1 MRDFHCRRRL
11 MVCWL
16 ISLTMAGIAVAF
28 GRPLAVGA
36 EVTLQG
42 SLVCNGACLP
52 EPKAGEHVL
61 ALFAIDGTPEV
72 RAEVE
77 RILKEHFPEQGLD
90 SEAAQKLMDEFSL
103 RLKYY
108 IAPDSP
114 ALKDTKNTGAGHY
127 CMPATASA
135 VTGAVSE
142 KDGKKW
148 LTATRIEPGKLRY
161 PAKMLVDDKPFVMPS
176 REPIVLKVGDKLTL
190 RCVHIP
196 AGKFLMGTPF
206 YMWPYHVEE
215 YPHPVTL
222 THDYYLAEIPIT
234 QEMYE
239 AVMGSNPSMVKD
251 AQLPVQNPKF
261 ADIQRFCDIVSE
273 KNGKKVRLPTSAEW
287 EYAARV
293 GTSNPA
299 FAEKYKEQNS
309 SGPEGY
315 RSPLKVRSKKPN
327 TWGLYDM
334 ASCWWEITGDKAM
347 YHVRKAVVDPHYP
360 PGVENA
366 RGQRAGRGIVSDRW
380 SICTHEFITEKADY
394 AGQKFRVLV
403 EIDSK

>member
-1 MRDFHCRRRL
+1 MRVFRCLCDS
-11 MVCWL
+11 L
-16 ISLTMAGIAVAF
+16 IHALILLSFGISALLGLPTAS
-28 GRPLAVGA
+28 GA

-42 SLVCNGACLP
+42 SLVCNGACMP
-52 EPKAGEHVL
+52 EPKGADHVL
-61 ALFAIDGTPEV
+61 ALFAIDGTAEV

-77 RILKEHFPEQGLD
+77 RIVTVHFPEQGLD
-90 SEAAQKLMDEFSL
+90 ADGAQKLMDEFSA

-114 ALKDTKNTGAGHY
+114 ALKDAKNTGAGHY

-135 VTGAVSE
+135 VTGTISE
-142 KDGKKW
+142 KEGKKW
-148 LTATRIEPGKLRY
+148 IAATRIEPCKLKY
-161 PAKMLVDDKPFVMPS
+161 PAKMLTPDKPFVMPS
-176 REPIVLKVGDKLTL
+176 REPVVLKIGDKLTL
-190 RCVHIP
+190 RCVQIP
-196 AGKFLMGTPF
+196 VGKFLMGTPF

-215 YPHPVTL
+215 YPHLVTL
-222 THDYYLAEIPIT
+222 TQDYFLAEIPIT
-234 QEMYE
+234 QEIYE
-239 AVMGSNPSMVKD
+239 AVMGSNPSIVKD
-251 AQLPVQNPKF
+251 PQLPVQNPLF
-261 ADIQRFCDIVSE
+261 ADTQRFCDILSE

-299 FAEKYKEQNS
+299 FAEKYHEQNS
-309 SGPEGY
+309 SGPDGY
-315 RSPLKVRSKKPN
+315 KSPLKVKSKKPSA
-327 TWGLYDM
+327 WGLYDM

-360 PGVENA
+360 PGAEIA
-366 RGQRAGRGIVSDRW
+366 RSQRTGRGIVSDRW